1 MRSVTVRARTRAA
14 LWVASAALTL
24 VGGFI
29 AAILVSAGLCEDDD
43 SYGSDG
49 YCNGGGM
56 EAALIA
62 ILIDVVAV
70 IAAPALAL
78 FWGRERA
85 FKAALL
91 VPLLGLPLILL
102 ATQILGT
109 DA

>member
-1 MRSVTVRARTRAA
+1 M
-14 LWVASAALTL
+14 ALTL

-29 AAILVSAGLCEDDD
+29 AALLVSAGLCEDHG

-62 ILIDVVAV
+62 ILIDVAAA
-70 IAAPALAL
+70 IALPALTL
-78 FWGRERA
+78 LSGRNRA
-85 FKAALL
+85 FKVALL
-91 VPLLGLPLILL
+91 APLLGLPLIVLS
-102 ATQILGT
+102 TQIFGT